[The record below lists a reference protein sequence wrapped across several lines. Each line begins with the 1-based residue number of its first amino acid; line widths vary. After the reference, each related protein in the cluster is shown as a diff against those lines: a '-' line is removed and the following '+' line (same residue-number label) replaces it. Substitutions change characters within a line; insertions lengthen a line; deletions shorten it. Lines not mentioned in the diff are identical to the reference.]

1 MDRFPK
7 MLYQFPGRDAA
18 LQDGTYATR
27 IVHDEDA
34 HDAAVAEGWHE
45 GPPAARQAHAEAQ
58 AKVAE
63 EAAAAAAARDAE
75 ELAKLQAAP
84 VTRAEMELKATELG
98 LKFDGR
104 TSDAKLLRMI
114 EAALAPA

>member
-7 MLYQFPGRDAA
+7 MLCRYPGSVA
-18 LQDGTYATR
+18 LQDGNYALR
-27 IVHDEDA
+27 IVQDEA
-34 HDAAVAEGWHE
+34 EHDAALADGWHE
-45 GPPAARQAHAEAQ
+45 DPPAARQAHAEAQ
-58 AKVAE
+58 ARAADEV
-63 EAAAAAAARDAE
+63 AAAAAAHDAE
-75 ELAKLQAAP
+75 ALAQLQSAP
-84 VTRAEMELKATELG
+84 PTRAEMETKARELE